1 MDGMLEMLL
10 LCWPFWLAGAML
22 GLAGLAGWAKW

>member
-1 MDGMLEMLL
+1 MIEVAM

>member
-1 MDGMLEMLL
+1 VSELMM